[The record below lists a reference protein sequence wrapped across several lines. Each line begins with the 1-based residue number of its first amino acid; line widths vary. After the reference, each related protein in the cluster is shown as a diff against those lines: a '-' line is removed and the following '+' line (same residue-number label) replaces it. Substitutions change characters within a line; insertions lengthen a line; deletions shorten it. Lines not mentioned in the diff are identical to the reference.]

1 MSKSCS
7 YWFIR
12 DGDKL
17 LQCSKVDFDR
27 AIVEGKSVKY
37 GGYANKKSEQIADNL
52 ESSRIEFLK
61 KPNLSPKFREAI
73 TNPKN
78 VVEVQ
83 VIQLMDP
90 QFWVRESKRPKYS
103 E

>member
-1 MSKSCS
+1 MSKTCP

-17 LQCSKVDFDR
+17 LQCTKEDFDK

-37 GGYANKKSEQIADNL
+37 GGYANKRSERIAAAL
-52 ESSRIEFLK
+52 EASRMEFLRD
-61 KPNLSPKFREAI
+61 PNLSPKFRAAI
-73 TNPKN
+73 TNPNN
-78 VVEVQ
+78 VIDVQ
-83 VIQLMDP
+83 IILLADP
-90 QFWVRESKRPKYS
+90 QFWIRESKLPKYR